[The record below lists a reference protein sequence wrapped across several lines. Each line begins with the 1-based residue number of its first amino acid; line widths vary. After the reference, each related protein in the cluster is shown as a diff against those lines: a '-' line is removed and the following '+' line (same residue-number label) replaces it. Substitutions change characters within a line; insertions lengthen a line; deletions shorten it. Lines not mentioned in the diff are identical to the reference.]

1 MSGAVFT
8 SRRRIHTHKHTP
20 RAQTGTT
27 NTAPDRRK
35 SSPHPSSPSAQIPI
49 YHRSLP
55 GSSPPPLPDS
65 LSSNSGALG
74 FHSDEHGKLFT
85 VYCPLL
91 PAFPPLLLLA
101 HLLSGVLASFSL
113 RSLLSFLPSVLF
125 TSLLLASSILLLLL
139 LLSPTQ
145 MPLFSPSQ
153 RDPGHAAPEA
163 NAPRRFFFLLLSF
176 VLSFMTLGCCHLRH
190 CIHTVVCFH
199 FTWEEFKIAR

>member
-85 VYCPLL
+85 VYCPLSPCFPPTASSRSPPLRRAGVLLSAL
-91 PAFPPLLLLA
+91 PALFPA
-101 HLLSGVLASFSL
+101 
-113 RSLLSFLPSVLF
+113 
-125 TSLLLASSILLLLL
+125 
-139 LLSPTQ
+139 
-145 MPLFSPSQ
+145 LFSALRAVHFTTTRFLYPPPPSPPFSHP
-153 RDPGHAAPEA
+153 DAAVFSVTEGSGT
-163 NAPRRFFFLLLSF
+163 RCSGSKCSSEIFFFFFFFLSF
-176 VLSFMTLGCCHLRH
+176 
-190 CIHTVVCFH
+190 
-199 FTWEEFKIAR
+199 

>member
-8 SRRRIHTHKHTP
+8 SRRRIHTHKHSP

-35 SSPHPSSPSAQIPI
+35 GSPHPSSPSAQIPI
-49 YHRSLP
+49 HHRSLP

-91 PAFPPLLLLA
+91 PAFPPLLLLT
-101 HLLSGVLASFSL
+101 HLLSSVLASFSL

-125 TSLLLASSILLLLL
+125 TSLLLGSLPLSSSSFSSFLPPRCRCSLRHRGIRDTLLRKQTLLG
-139 LLSPTQ
+139 
-145 MPLFSPSQ
+145 
-153 RDPGHAAPEA
+153 D
-163 NAPRRFFFLLLSF
+163 
-176 VLSFMTLGCCHLRH
+176 FMTFDCCHSRR
-190 CIHTVVCFH
+190 CIHNVVCFH